1 MLLVYCKLMLTC
13 YPGQVLK
20 GVYFVFLQVR
30 AMMTES
36 AFSIEE
42 LEELYCL
49 FKVRNIPVPLKTLVH
64 KEAEAQTDSGC
75 F

>member
-1 MLLVYCKLMLTC
+1 MCV
-13 YPGQVLK
+13 
-20 GVYFVFLQVR
+20 QVR

-49 FKVRNIPVPLKTLVH
+49 FKVRTNRV
-64 KEAEAQTDSGC
+64 TDTKHQSDRTHC
-75 F
+75 DHY

>member
-1 MLLVYCKLMLTC
+1 MRHRCVS
-13 YPGQVLK
+13 
-20 GVYFVFLQVR
+20 LQVR

-49 FKVRNIPVPLKTLVH
+49 FKVRRNFKMFLNGSDLFVLCWSVSFSGFCPLQVSVLM
-64 KEAEAQTDSGC
+64 SLLL
-75 F
+75 